1 MRIDGHA
8 DLHLPIV
15 ARPALTCFGTV
26 GDPVRVSGPTDDDQ
40 IPPESAGLS
49 RRRVLGAAGVGAA
62 VVGTGGLLAR
72 SGGSDTPAAAAERD
86 DRDRLGASVGHFSRL
101 VDAPPFA
108 EASPELTEALVELGR
123 PGGLMDADDPL
134 DLDPR
139 RLVDES
145 DVNPRNLDNPAIPA
159 GITYAGQFLDH
170 DITRDAGTTLGEPV
184 SLGRTVNLRSAK
196 LDLDPV
202 YGDGPIDQPTIYDP
216 DDPIRFRL
224 DDGGRFED
232 LPRDPYRRALIADSR
247 NDENLII
254 NGFHCAW
261 LLFHNA
267 VLDEVLATGLD
278 DMAAFDEA
286 RRLVQW
292 HYQWLLVHEW
302 LPAFVGQAMVDD
314 VMTNG
319 RRVYNPRL
327 AQIPVEFQ
335 VGAFRMGHSMV
346 RPAYRANN
354 DRTDGEPFVGL
365 VFDPNSFTGV
375 DPDSMAG
382 TFRAPR
388 RFIGWENFF
397 DFGDGSVVAS
407 KQITPRVSTPLHGLP
422 FNTLPRNRGE
432 VEGPHSLPT
441 RNLLRHITFGI
452 PSAQVLA
459 AALGE
464 PVLAPADL
472 AELDQFGANLQ
483 ASTPLFYYVLREAEV
498 VADGAH
504 LGPVGGRILAE
515 VFLGM
520 LDLDPMSY
528 RSAEPDWTPTVTV
541 ADTALG
547 FRTTDMLAAAGVD
560 PDGRAAFDA
569 STLAP
574 SPDQWMFRRRV
585 NWRD

>member
-1 MRIDGHA
+1 M
-8 DLHLPIV
+8 
-15 ARPALTCFGTV
+15 
-26 GDPVRVSGPTDDDQ
+26 
-40 IPPESAGLS
+40 
-49 RRRVLGAAGVGAA
+49 LGAAGVGAA
-62 VVGTGGLLAR
+62 ALGTGGLIAR
-72 SGGSDTPAAAAERD
+72 SGGSDSTAAAAERET
-86 DRDRLGASVGHFSRL
+86 RERVGASVFRFSRL

-108 EASPELTEALVELGR
+108 EPGPELTAALTELGR
-123 PGGLMDADDPL
+123 PGGIMDADDPVEL
-134 DLDPR
+134 GAE
-139 RLVDES
+139 RLVIEGDI
-145 DVNPRNLDNPAIPA
+145 NPRNLDNRAIPA
-159 GITYAGQFLDH
+159 GMTYAGQFLDH
-170 DITRDAGTTLGEPV
+170 DLTRDAGSTLGQPEP
-184 SLGRTVNLRSAK
+184 LGRVVNLRTAK

-202 YGDGPIDQPTIYDP
+202 YGDGPIDQPTLYDP
-216 DDPIRFRL
+216 DDPMRFRL

-254 NGFHCAW
+254 NGFHAAW
-261 LLFHNA
+261 MLFHNA
-267 VLDEVLATGLD
+267 VLDRVLAGGLD
-278 DMAAFDEA
+278 DLAAFEEA

-302 LPAFVGQAMVDD
+302 LPAFVGQTMVDEVD
-314 VMTNG
+314 RNG
-319 RRVYNPRL
+319 RRAYTGRT

-346 RPAYRANN
+346 RPSYRANN
-354 DRTDGEPFVGL
+354 DGNDGEPFFGL
-365 VFDPNSFTGV
+365 VFDPSTFTGV

-397 DFGDGSVVAS
+397 DFGDGSVLPS
-407 KQITPRVSTPLHGLP
+407 KQITPRVSSPLHGLP

-441 RNLLRHITFGI
+441 RNLLRHVTFGI
-452 PSAQVLA
+452 PSAQAIA

-464 PVLAPADL
+464 PVLASGDL
-472 AELDQFGANLQ
+472 DELGPFGAGLQ

-498 VADGAH
+498 VAGGAH

-520 LDLDPMSY
+520 LDLDPTSY
-528 RSAEPDWTPTVTV
+528 RAAQPAWAPTMPA
-541 ADTALG
+541 ADPSLG

-560 PDGRAAFDA
+560 PAGRADFDR
-569 STLAP
+569 SGLAP

-585 NWRD
+585 DWRD

>member
-1 MRIDGHA
+1 M
-8 DLHLPIV
+8 
-15 ARPALTCFGTV
+15 TTFGAV
-26 GDPVRVSGPTDDDQ
+26 GDPVRVSEPTDDET
-40 IPPESAGLS
+40 PGEPRAVP
-49 RRRVLGAAGVGAA
+49 RRRILGAAAVGGA

-72 SGGSDTPAAAAERD
+72 SGGTDTPAAAAERD
-86 DRDRLGASVGHFSRL
+86 ARDRLGASVGRFTRL
-101 VDAPPFA
+101 VDAAPFA
-108 EASPELTEALVELGR
+108 EPSQELTEALTELGR
-123 PGGLMDADDPL
+123 PGGIMDAQDPL
-134 DLDPR
+134 ELGAE
-139 RLVDES
+139 RLVD
-145 DVNPRNLDNPAIPA
+145 DGDINPRNLDNLTIPA
-159 GITYAGQFLDH
+159 GFTYAGQFLDH
-170 DITRDAGTTLGEPV
+170 DITRDAGSDLGRPV
-184 SLGRTVNLRSAK
+184 PLGRTVNLRSAR

-224 DDGGRFED
+224 DHGGRYED

-261 LLFHNA
+261 LRFHNA
-267 VLDEVLATGLD
+267 VLDQVLSTGLD

-286 RRLVQW
+286 QRIVRW

-302 LPAFVGQAMVDD
+302 LPAFVGHDMVAAVERD
-314 VMTNG
+314 G
-319 RRVYNPRL
+319 RRAYNPRF

-354 DRTDGEPFVGL
+354 DGTDGAPFVGL
-365 VFDPNSFTGV
+365 VFDPKSFTGV

-422 FNTLPRNRGE
+422 NNTLPRNRGE
-432 VEGPHSLPT
+432 VEGPHSLPS
-441 RNLLRHITFGI
+441 RNLLRHVTFGI
-452 PSAQVLA
+452 PSAQTIA

-464 PVLAPADL
+464 PVLSAADL
-472 AELDQFGANLQ
+472 QELDQFGAGLQ
-483 ASTPLFYYVLREAEV
+483 SSTPLFYYVLREAEV
-498 VADGAH
+498 VAGGAH

-520 LDLDPMSY
+520 LDLDPTSY
-528 RSAEPDWTPTVTV
+528 RSADRGWTPTMPA
-541 ADTALG
+541 ADPDQG
-547 FRTTDMLAAAGVD
+547 FRTTDMLTAAGVD
-560 PDGRAAFDA
+560 PIGRQTFDT

-574 SPDQWMFRRRV
+574 SPDQWMFRTRV
-585 NWRD
+585 NWRE